1 MNNKDKEMML
11 EFDKVIAYARI
22 AYLNART
29 VEETRYW
36 AGYNDAI
43 DELLNIVRQHA

>member
-1 MNNKDKEMML
+1 MTKDEEKLL
-11 EFDKVIAYARI
+11 ELEKIIAYAQI

-36 AGYNDAI
+36 KGYNDAI
-43 DELLNIVRQHA
+43 DELLNIVRIAK